1 MLDKR
6 QILIIGLVTG
16 GMVFFSA
23 KNAFAQEASQALA
36 QLQLLQKNIN
46 NQNKTIKGSLGKLT
60 DAAKTKGSLLEAQ
73 LKQQMKEKKQQKK
86 AGVQPAKSQGAV
98 TQEGMQ
104 EEPSDADVIRAK
116 AFEKVTTRMF
126 PLTPNQIV
134 DVHRKFKEKELAL
147 VTSPS
152 ASPRPTATSQM
163 VSLSPGATPPVIRL
177 SQGFVSSVVFLD
189 SSGAP
194 WPIVAYDLGDPD
206 SFNIQWDKA
215 GNTLLI
221 QAKKLYNYGNLAVR
235 LEGLNTP
242 VMLTLVPGQK
252 AVDYRVDM
260 RVQGYGPNAKALPVN
275 VGLPSAASNS
285 LLKVLEGVPPSN
297 SQRLLV
303 KGGPAQA
310 WSMGD
315 KMYVRTRLTILSPG
329 WIGMMTSG
337 DGTHA
342 YEMLKAPVLLVSW
355 HGKVMQLKLEGL

>member
-1 MLDKR
+1 MLDKK
-6 QILIIGLVTG
+6 QILLVSLVTG
-16 GMVFFSA
+16 GLVFCSA
-23 KNAFAQEASQALA
+23 KHAYAQEASQALA
-36 QLQLLQKNIN
+36 QLQLLQKNIKS
-46 NQNKTIKGSLGKLT
+46 QNKQIENNLGKITETAKSKGSV
-60 DAAKTKGSLLEAQ
+60 LEAQ
-73 LKQQMKEKKQQKK
+73 LRQQVKDNAAKKGKQAENKNANDQDDMEGQLSEKEIIN
-86 AGVQPAKSQGAV
+86 
-98 TQEGMQ
+98 TQ
-104 EEPSDADVIRAK
+104 
-116 AFEKVTTRMF
+116 AFKKVTGRMF
-126 PLTPNQIV
+126 PLTTKQIV
-134 DVHRKFKEKELAL
+134 DVRKKFNEKEMAL
-147 VTSPS
+147 ITTPS
-152 ASPRPTATSQM
+152 APPRPTATSQM
-163 VSLSPGATPPVIRL
+163 VNLSPGATPPVIRL
-177 SQGFVSSVVFLD
+177 AQGFVSSVVFLD

-206 SFNIQWDKA
+206 SFNIQWDKS

-221 QAKKLYNYGNLAVR
+221 QAKKLYNYGNLAIR

-260 RVQGYGPNAKALPVN
+260 RVQGYGPNAKSLPVN

-297 SQRLLV
+297 SQRLIV

-310 WSMGD
+310 WSLGD

-329 WIGMMTSG
+329 WVGMMTSG

>member
-1 MLDKR
+1 MLDMKR
-6 QILIIGLVTG
+6 VLVMSLVTG
-16 GMVFFSA
+16 ALVFVGTHHA
-23 KNAFAQEASQALA
+23 VAQEASQALA
-36 QLQLLQKNIN
+36 QLQLLQKNL
-46 NQNKTIKGSLGKLT
+46 KGSNAEANKAGNAVESKLST
-60 DAAKTKGSLLEAQ
+60 LAKSVKTKTDKAV
-73 LKQQMKEKKQQKK
+73 KQQRSQTTSDSGTVTVDGLTVSAPGSKAMTEQTVRRDAFNQVKE
-86 AGVQPAKSQGAV
+86 
-98 TQEGMQ
+98 
-104 EEPSDADVIRAK
+104 RL
-116 AFEKVTTRMF
+116 F
-126 PLTPNQIV
+126 PLTTDQVV
-134 DVHRKFKEKELAL
+134 DLHKSYNEAEMAN
-147 VTSPS
+147 VTSPQS
-152 ASPRPTATSQM
+152 PPRPTATSQM
-163 VSLSPGATPPVIRL
+163 VNLSPGATPPVIRL

-260 RVQGYGPNAKALPVN
+260 RVQGYGPNAKDLPTGT
-275 VGLPSAASNS
+275 GLPQAASNS
-285 LLKVLEGVPPSN
+285 LLKILEGEPPVN
-297 SQRLLV
+297 SARLLV

-310 WSMGD
+310 WALGD
-315 KMYVRTRLTILSPG
+315 KMYVRTRLSVLSPG

-342 YEMLKAPVLLVSW
+342 YEMMKAPVLLVSW